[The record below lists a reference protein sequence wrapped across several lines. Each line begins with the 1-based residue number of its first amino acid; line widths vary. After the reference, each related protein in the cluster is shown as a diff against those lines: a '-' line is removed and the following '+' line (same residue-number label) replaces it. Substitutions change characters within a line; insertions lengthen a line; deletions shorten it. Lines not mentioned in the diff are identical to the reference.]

1 MDCDELYVSFLF
13 PPYDDVS
20 GITVFKRILNNKRPV
35 DILQRSFNS
44 SDDSF
49 KDFNQYIND
58 RISVDCDCELDSP
71 ECIFKMVDKSI
82 ELLKKDYKKI
92 YSRSWMMQNHFI
104 ALEYKFLHPEVFW
117 RAEFSDPLILN
128 ISNKVRKNKR
138 LNIDNQPFIDNVNAE
153 IVRLNDALDA
163 SFSLIENNSS
173 IFYAAE
179 YLTYLFADELIFS
192 NENQRKIMINQFPE
206 ELQKFIMQKSVIE
219 MHPTLDEEYYQ
230 LKTVDLNL
238 DDDCINIAYFGRDYY
253 GQRHFESLFYS
264 MESLNHEF
272 KDKLKIHIFI
282 EDVGLIEKLI
292 SPLQSRNNFIV
303 RKPLKYFDFL
313 NASTQFDVLIV
324 SDVTTRGVWPFNPY
338 LPSKLSDYLGSK
350 TDIWALCEKGSTLSS
365 FDLKYKSNIADFNDC
380 RSQLIRILED
390 NDFKDD
396 DSSFDDEYFLQRL
409 TDLNRLYELEF
420 KRNSKLQKEN
430 RSLKKMNKEIL
441 SSNSWKLTRPL
452 RRIKNN
458 R

>member
-1 MDCDELYVSFLF
+1 M
-13 PPYDDVS
+13 
-20 GITVFKRILNNKRPV
+20 
-35 DILQRSFNS
+35 
-44 SDDSF
+44 
-49 KDFNQYIND
+49 
-58 RISVDCDCELDSP
+58 
-71 ECIFKMVDKSI
+71 
-82 ELLKKDYKKI
+82 
-92 YSRSWMMQNHFI
+92 
-104 ALEYKFLHPEVFW
+104 
-117 RAEFSDPLILN
+117 
-128 ISNKVRKNKR
+128 
-138 LNIDNQPFIDNVNAE
+138 NAE
-153 IVRLNDALDA
+153 IVRLNETFDE

-350 TDIWALCEKGSTLSS
+350 TDIWALCEKGSTLYS

-396 DSSFDDEYFLQRL
+396 DSSCDEGYLLQRL